1 MEEEMLKESTKWE
14 NQVRELWE
22 ITYRERVKRENE
34 DRENDYKNKDGE
46 SMREYFKKER
56 KL

>member
-1 MEEEMLKESTKWE
+1 M
-14 NQVRELWE
+14 RELWE
-22 ITYRERVKRENE
+22 ITYRERVKRGNE